1 MARER
6 DRTTTP
12 TEDYRI
18 DRFPSGRSRFVTAHF
33 DKLDNAAEAAR
44 SLEERGY
51 ARDRLG
57 VFMSDET
64 RRNYLETRPEFEDV
78 DDRAVVVDDVELSK
92 RRKTLEGAG
101 AGGAIGGGLGAIGA
115 AIAAA
120 GTTMVI
126 PPLGVAVAGPL
137 AAALAGA
144 GAGAA
149 TGGLVGALVGAGMS
163 EYRAKR
169 FKELIKEGNLI
180 VGAEASTEAERTDL
194 EEQLRK
200 HGGTIMVE
208 EPEETAS

>member
-1 MARER
+1 MAREHET
-6 DRTTTP
+6 TTTP
-12 TEDYRI
+12 ADEYAI

-33 DKLDNAAEAAR
+33 SKLDNAAAAAR

-51 ARDRLG
+51 THDRIG
-57 VFMSDET
+57 VFMSTET
-64 RRNYLETRPEFEDV
+64 RRHYLDTRSEFEDV
-78 DDRAVVVDDVELSK
+78 DDQAVVVDDVELSK
-92 RRKTLEGAG
+92 KRKTLEGAG

-137 AAALAGA
+137 AAGLAGA

-149 TGGLVGALVGAGMS
+149 TGGLVGALVGSGMS

-169 FKELIKEGNLI
+169 FKELLKDGNLI

-200 HGGTIMVE
+200 HGGTIMAE
-208 EPEETAS
+208 EPEGSSS